1 MHFIKHFLFIIIF
14 SIFYCFIGYN
24 LFAEIFVSNN
34 VIITYGI
41 HPFNICVE
49 NPELWKYIKIIFLI
63 TYIFSSFII
72 SHFIYRILAELLQKI
87 FNFICSIISK
97 LKNNNNLSKF
107 NLFKKIL
114 NLFNFLLYKSKNK
127 FKRKNKNIFFSN
139 STNIEKNNKN
149 AVINFHEFNKL
160 KSINNFKTKKSLR
173 LFVGNNFSSKAPIYL
188 TEKSLYQN
196 VLITGTIGTG
206 KTSSAMYPF
215 TKQLIEYSCDDLS
228 NKIGMLI
235 LDVKGNYYLK
245 VTEFAKDCGREND
258 LIIISLGGDYR
269 YNPLHKPNLK
279 ASVLADRLKTI
290 LLLFSP
296 NNTESYWL
304 DKVEQVLTECIK
316 LCRLYNHGY
325 VTFEEIHKLI
335 SVNNYY
341 IEKIEYLRNEFI
353 NNRFSKEDIYNL
365 MSSLN
370 FFQKEFLS
378 LDQRTLSILKSEITR
393 ITNVFVSDYEIYKTF
408 NPNENELNF
417 LGFEDLIKNGKIVVL
432 NMNISEYKNLSK
444 IIATYLKLDFQTEV
458 MARLANNFN
467 SSNRTV
473 AFISD
478 EYHEYCTLSDS
489 EFYAQS
495 REAKCINIVATQSY
509 TSLLN
514 SLNNKYSVDVII
526 QNLVNKFWFRTDDI
540 YTIESA
546 QKQIGKEDKE
556 KEFRSVSENAR
567 ETSYSYITNSL
578 NSTDSNISESI
589 STQITYEFV
598 YDTKFFTQELEN
610 FCSLSFL
617 SDGNKIIEPQKI
629 RLKPYFE
636 K

>member
-1 MHFIKHFLFIIIF
+1 MF
-14 SIFYCFIGYN
+14 SDIFY
-24 LFAEIFVSNN
+24 SNS
-34 VIITYGI
+34 VIITYSL
-41 HPFNICVE
+41 HPFDICIK
-49 NPELWKYIKIIFLI
+49 NPDLWKYIKITFLI

-72 SHFIYRILAELLQKI
+72 SNFIYIIFSLFFKKLFNLIELLKNKTKKI
-87 FNFICSIISK
+87 FIFKKLIKFISHIFFFK
-97 LKNNNNLSKF
+97 LNKNKSTFFSDNNNLE
-107 NLFKKIL
+107 KI
-114 NLFNFLLYKSKNK
+114 KNK
-127 FKRKNKNIFFSN
+127 KNTLN
-139 STNIEKNNKN
+139 
-149 AVINFHEFNKL
+149 
-160 KSINNFKTKKSLR
+160 
-173 LFVGNNFSSKAPIYL
+173 LFVGNNYNSKEPIYL
-188 TEKSLYQN
+188 SEKSLFQN
-196 VLITGTIGTG
+196 ILITGTIGTG

-215 TKQLIEYSCDDLS
+215 TKQLIDFSDLDAE

-245 VTEFAKDCGREND
+245 VSEFVKNAKREND
-258 LIIISLGGDYR
+258 LIIISVGGKYK

-279 ASVLADRLKTI
+279 ASVLANRLKTI

-296 NNTESYWL
+296 NNSESYWL

-316 LCRLYNHGY
+316 LCRLYNNGY

-335 SVNNYY
+335 SENNYY
-341 IEKIEYLRNEFI
+341 LDKIEYLRQKFI
-353 NNRFSKEDIYNL
+353 NNEFSKEDIYNL
-365 MSSLN
+365 LSSLN

-378 LDQRTLSILKSEITR
+378 LDLRTLSILKSEITR
-393 ITNVFVSDYEIYKTF
+393 ITNVFVSDYEIYSTF
-408 NPNENELNF
+408 NPKKEELNF
-417 LGFEDLIKNGKIVVL
+417 FGFEDLITSGKIVVL
-432 NMNISEYKNLSK
+432 NMNISENKILSK

-458 MARLANNFN
+458 MSRLAHNFKN
-467 SSNRTV
+467 SSRIV

-478 EYHEYCTLSDS
+478 EYHEYVTSSDS
-489 EFYAQS
+489 EFYSQS

-514 SLNNKYSVDVII
+514 TLNNKYAVEVIV

-540 YTIESA
+540 FTIENA

-556 KEFRSVSENAR
+556 KKFKSLSENAKK
-567 ETSYSYITNSL
+567 TDFSYITNSF
-578 NSTDSNISESI
+578 NSTDSSISESI

-617 SDGNKIIEPQKI
+617 SDGNKIMKPQKLK
-629 RLKPYFE
+629 LKPYFE